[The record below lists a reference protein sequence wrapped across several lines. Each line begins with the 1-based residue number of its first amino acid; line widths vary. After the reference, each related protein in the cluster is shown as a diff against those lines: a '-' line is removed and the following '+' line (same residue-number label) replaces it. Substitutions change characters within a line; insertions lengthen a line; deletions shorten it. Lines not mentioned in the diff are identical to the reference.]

1 MEATKWMINIE
12 EVMEDSDV
20 CYAHL
25 LTETGKK
32 ETLREHTQRCQKYW
46 KIMFERKQLDSIFD
60 NFEKLYLPGISEAG
74 KCLFE
79 EMTVN
84 IVTWHD
90 FGKCNPSFQKKKMK
104 HLWHMELAPNTT
116 IGSRHSLLSVMFY
129 LDYFIDKINLL
140 ENKQE
145 QIRLKDL
152 AYMYSYVISRH
163 HGNLSDFSDYMNKL
177 LGKDNTE
184 IGKEAWEWYQIWEK
198 EVMKKEKTVKL
209 YNYFRN
215 MKDRMKKQSQKQAIC
230 LYAWIRLQF
239 SLLTAADY
247 YATSE
252 FMSGIEVTDFGE
264 FGDIQQLICQYEK
277 GEVQHKIREY
287 EKETYPMERN
297 KLEKVSEI
305 NTLRTELFLEAEQNL
320 KEHLD
325 QSIFYLE
332 APTGSGKSNTA
343 MNLSFTLM
351 REAHSFG
358 KLFYI
363 YPFNTL
369 VEQNMSILEKIFGD
383 KKEIMSQIAVVNSLV
398 PFKDKNE
405 ESEGERES
413 TKKYQEILL
422 DRQFLNY
429 PFLLSTH
436 VMLFRTMFG
445 NAKEDA
451 FGFQQLCH
459 SVIVLD
465 EIQSYRISLW
475 SEMIAFL
482 KEFAELLDIKV
493 IIMSA
498 TLPNLELLTDQ
509 KEHAVRLIADCSKYF
524 NHKMFRERV
533 VPKYDLLEKDMTLEL
548 LADYVMENKSRK
560 VLIEFIKKASAEEF
574 YHILSERDESVFLMT
589 GDSSIQE
596 RKDLIEKIKDLSSV
610 ILVATQVI
618 EAGVDIDMDIG
629 FKDIS
634 RLDSEEQFM
643 GRINRSGKKN
653 GVVYFF
659 NLDEAKSIYKEDV
672 RGDERFTLIIPE
684 IRQLLENK
692 NFSDFYAKDIL
703 PVLKNKGE
711 MFNEDNIKNFFSQK
725 VGLLNMPAVAEKMRL
740 IDDQAQGIFICFGRK
755 LGETDSRILWGMYK
769 ELLENTQMDY
779 AEKKVKLHDLRS
791 KMNAFIYAF
800 QNSTIIEAN
809 EQIGDLYFV
818 ENGEDY
824 FDENGVLKRE
834 MFKDNTDLFI

>member
-1 MEATKWMINIE
+1 MEVEKYMIH
-12 EVMEDSDV
+12 VGDVLEDPDM
-20 CYAHL
+20 CFAHL
-25 LTETGKK
+25 LEGKEKK
-32 ETLREHTQRCQKYW
+32 ETLQEHTKLCQKYW
-46 KIMFERKQLDSIFD
+46 KRMVEQRGLVSIFD
-60 NFEKLYLPGISEAG
+60 NFKNRYLQGISEEG
-74 KCLFE
+74 KYLFDV
-79 EMTVN
+79 MTVN

-90 FGKCNPSFQKKKMK
+90 FGKCNPRFQKDKMK
-104 HLWHMELAPNTT
+104 HSWHMDLAPDNA
-116 IGSRHSLLSVMFY
+116 IGSRHSILSAMFY
-129 LDYFIDKINLL
+129 LDYFIERINQL
-140 ENKQE
+140 EDKQE
-145 QIRLKDL
+145 RTKLKDF

-163 HGNLSDFSDYMNKL
+163 HGNLSDFSEYMNEL
-177 LGKDNTE
+177 LGKGNTE
-184 IGKEAWEWYQIWEK
+184 IGEKAWEWYQKWKNGE
-198 EVMKKEKTVKL
+198 TVKL
-209 YNYFRN
+209 YKHFTGN
-215 MKDRMKKQSQKQAIC
+215 MENRLEMQTQGQAIG

-252 FMSGIEVTDFGE
+252 FMSGIEVTDFGK
-264 FGDIQQLICQYEK
+264 FGDIQQLIRQYED
-277 GEVQHKIREY
+277 GEVQKKIRNYQREI
-287 EKETYPMERN
+287 YPMEPE
-297 KLEKVSEI
+297 KLQQVSEI
-305 NTLRTELFLEAEQNL
+305 NILRTELFSEAEENL
-320 KEHLD
+320 KRNKD
-325 QSIFYLE
+325 QSVFYLE

-351 REAHSFG
+351 QENSDLR

-369 VEQNMSILEKIFGD
+369 VEQNMSILEKTFGN

-398 PFKDKNE
+398 PFKDKKEVE
-405 ESEGERES
+405 EDRENS
-413 TKKYQEILL
+413 KKYQEILL

-429 PFLLSTH
+429 PFILSTH

-445 NAKEDA
+445 NAKEDV

-465 EIQSYRISLW
+465 EIQSYKINLW

-498 TLPNLELLTDQ
+498 TLPNLEVLTDH
-509 KEHAVRLIADCSKYF
+509 KENAVRLLSDCLKYF
-524 NHKMFRERV
+524 HHKMFRERV
-533 VPKYDLLEKDMTLEL
+533 VPKYDLLEEDITLES
-548 LADYVMENKSRK
+548 LAEHVLENKNKK

-574 YHILSERDESVFLMT
+574 YRILGEKVESVFLMT

-596 RKDLIEKIKDLSSV
+596 RKDLIEKIKGLSSV

-643 GRINRSGKKN
+643 GRINRSGKKD

-672 RGDERFTLIIPE
+672 RGDERVTLMVPE
-684 IRQLLENK
+684 IRTFLETK
-692 NFSDFYAKDIL
+692 NFSAFYESDIL
-703 PVLKNKGE
+703 PVLKKKGE
-711 MFNEDNIKNFFSQK
+711 MIDKNNLKEFFSQK
-725 VGLLNMPAVAEKMRL
+725 VGILNMPEVAEKMKL
-740 IDDQAQGIFICFGRK
+740 IDDNTQGIFICFGRK
-755 LGETDSRILWGMYK
+755 LGDVDSRMLWWEYK
-769 ELLENTQMDY
+769 ELLENTQMNY
-779 AEKKVKLHDLRS
+779 AEKKVRLHDLRS
-791 KMNAFIYAF
+791 EMNAFIYQF
-800 QNSTIIEAN
+800 KNSALVEAN
-809 EQIGDLYFV
+809 EHIGDLYFI
-818 ENGEDY
+818 ENGEEY

-834 MFKDNTDLFI
+834 LFSDDTDLFL

>member
-1 MEATKWMINIE
+1 MEVEKCMINIE
-12 EVMEDSDV
+12 EVMEDSDTY
-20 CYAHL
+20 YAHFL
-25 LTETGKK
+25 ADEGKK

-46 KIMFERKQLDSIFD
+46 KIMFEKKQLDSIFE
-60 NFEKLYLPGISEAG
+60 NFEKMYLPEFSQKG
-74 KCLFE
+74 KHLFE
-79 EMTVN
+79 KLTVN

-104 HLWHMELAPNTT
+104 HVWHMELAPNTM

-129 LDYFIDKINLL
+129 LDYFIAKINLL
-140 ENKQE
+140 EDKQE
-145 QIRLKDL
+145 RIRLKDL

-163 HGNLSDFSDYMNKL
+163 HGNLSDFSDYMNQL
-177 LGKDNTE
+177 LGKDGTE
-184 IGKEAWEWYQIWEK
+184 TGKEAWKWYQTWKK
-198 EVMKKEKTVKL
+198 EVIEQGETVELCGGFRGKMQKRMEAQPQKE
-209 YNYFRN
+209 
-215 MKDRMKKQSQKQAIC
+215 AIW

-264 FGDIQQLICQYEK
+264 FGDIQQLISQYEN

-297 KLEKVSEI
+297 KLETVSEI
-305 NTLRTELFLEAEQNL
+305 NTLRTELFLEAEQTL

-325 QSIFYLE
+325 QSFFYLE

-351 REAHSFG
+351 KEAHSLR

-369 VEQNMSILEKIFGD
+369 VEQNMSILGKIFGD
-383 KKEIMSQIAVVNSLV
+383 RKEIMSQIAVVNSLV
-398 PFKDKNE
+398 PLKDKNE
-405 ESEGERES
+405 ERES

-445 NAKEDA
+445 NAKEDV

-465 EIQSYRISLW
+465 EIQSYRIGLW

-498 TLPNLELLTDQ
+498 TLPNLDLLTDQ
-509 KEHAVRLIADCSKYF
+509 KEDAVRLLPDCSKYF
-524 NHKMFRERV
+524 RHKMFRERV
-533 VPKYDLLEKDMTLEL
+533 VPKYDLLEENITLEV
-548 LADYVMENKSRK
+548 LADYVMENKNRK

-574 YHILSERDESVFLMT
+574 YHILREREESVFLMT

-596 RKDLIEKIKDLSSV
+596 RKDLIEKVKDLSSV

-659 NLDEAKSIYKEDV
+659 NLDEAKGIYREDV
-672 RGDERFTLIIPE
+672 RGDERFTLIAPE
-684 IRQLLENK
+684 IRQFLENK
-692 NFSDFYAKDIL
+692 DFSDFYEKDIL
-703 PVLKNKGE
+703 PVLKNKGK
-711 MFNEDNIKNFFSQK
+711 MFNKNNIQNFFSQE

-740 IDDQAQGIFICFGRK
+740 IDDRAQGILICFGRK

-769 ELLENTQMDY
+769 ELLENMHMEY

-791 KMNAFIYAF
+791 KMNAFIYEF
-800 QNSTIIEAN
+800 QDSTIVEAN
-809 EQIGDLYFV
+809 EHIGDLYFI

-824 FDENGVLKRE
+824 FDENGILKRE
-834 MFKDNTDLFI
+834 LFKDNTDLFL

>member
-1 MEATKWMINIE
+1 MEVEKYMIH
-12 EVMEDSDV
+12 VGDVLEDPDM
-20 CYAHL
+20 CFAHL
-25 LTETGKK
+25 LEGKEKK
-32 ETLREHTQRCQKYW
+32 ETLQEHTKLCQKYW
-46 KIMFERKQLDSIFD
+46 KRMVEQRGLVSIFD
-60 NFEKLYLPGISEAG
+60 NFKNRYLQEISEEG
-74 KCLFE
+74 KYLFDV
-79 EMTVN
+79 MTVN

-90 FGKCNPSFQKKKMK
+90 FGKCNPHFQKDKMK
-104 HLWHMELAPNTT
+104 HPWHMDLAPDNA
-116 IGSRHSLLSVMFY
+116 IGSRHSILSAMFY
-129 LDYFIDKINLL
+129 LDYFIERINQL
-140 ENKQE
+140 EDKQE
-145 QIRLKDL
+145 RTKLKDF

-163 HGNLSDFSDYMNKL
+163 HGNLSDFSEYMNEL
-177 LGKDNTE
+177 LGKGSTE
-184 IGKEAWEWYQIWEK
+184 IGEKAWEWYQKWKNGE
-198 EVMKKEKTVKL
+198 TVKL
-209 YNYFRN
+209 YKHFTGN
-215 MKDRMKKQSQKQAIC
+215 MENRLEMQTQGQAIG

-252 FMSGIEVTDFGE
+252 FMSGIEVTDFGK
-264 FGDIQQLICQYEK
+264 FGDIQQMIWQYED
-277 GEVQHKIREY
+277 GEVQKKIRNYQREI
-287 EKETYPMERN
+287 YPMEPE
-297 KLEKVSEI
+297 KLQQVSEI
-305 NTLRTELFLEAEQNL
+305 NILRTELFSEAEENL
-320 KEHLD
+320 KRNKD
-325 QSIFYLE
+325 QSVFYLE

-351 REAHSFG
+351 QENSDLR

-369 VEQNMSILEKIFGD
+369 VEQNMSILEKTFGN

-398 PFKDKNE
+398 PFKDKKEVE
-405 ESEGERES
+405 EDRENS
-413 TKKYQEILL
+413 KKYQEILL

-429 PFLLSTH
+429 PFILSTH

-445 NAKEDA
+445 NAKEDV

-465 EIQSYRISLW
+465 EIQSYKINLW

-498 TLPNLELLTDQ
+498 TLPNLEVLTDH
-509 KEHAVRLIADCSKYF
+509 KENAVRLLSDCLKYF
-524 NHKMFRERV
+524 HHKMFRERV
-533 VPKYDLLEKDMTLEL
+533 VPKYDLLEEDITLES
-548 LADYVMENKSRK
+548 LAEHVLENKNKK

-574 YHILSERDESVFLMT
+574 YRILGERVESVFLMT

-596 RKDLIEKIKDLSSV
+596 RKDLIEKIKGLSSV

-643 GRINRSGKKN
+643 GRINRSGKKD

-672 RGDERFTLIIPE
+672 RGDERVTLMVPE
-684 IRQLLENK
+684 IRTFLETK
-692 NFSDFYAKDIL
+692 NFSAFYESDIL
-703 PVLKNKGE
+703 PVLKKKGE
-711 MFNEDNIKNFFSQK
+711 MIDKNNLKEFFSQK
-725 VGLLNMPAVAEKMRL
+725 VGILNMPEVAEKMKL
-740 IDDQAQGIFICFGRK
+740 IDDNTQGIFICFGRK
-755 LGETDSRILWGMYK
+755 LGDVDSRMLWWEYK
-769 ELLENTQMDY
+769 ELLENTQMNY
-779 AEKKVKLHDLRS
+779 AEKKVRLHDLRS
-791 KMNAFIYAF
+791 EMNAFIYQF
-800 QNSTIIEAN
+800 KNSALVEAN
-809 EQIGDLYFV
+809 EHIGDLYFI
-818 ENGEDY
+818 ENGEEY

-834 MFKDNTDLFI
+834 LFSDDTDLFL

>member
-1 MEATKWMINIE
+1 MEVEKYMIH
-12 EVMEDSDV
+12 VGDVLEDPDM
-20 CYAHL
+20 CFAHL
-25 LTETGKK
+25 LEGKEKK
-32 ETLREHTQRCQKYW
+32 ETLQEHTKLCQKYW
-46 KIMFERKQLDSIFD
+46 KRMVEQRGLVSIFE
-60 NFEKLYLPGISEAG
+60 NFKNRYLQEISEEG
-74 KCLFE
+74 KHLFDV
-79 EMTVN
+79 MTVN

-90 FGKCNPSFQKKKMK
+90 FGKCNPRFQKDKMK
-104 HLWHMELAPNTT
+104 HSWHMDLAPDNA
-116 IGSRHSLLSVMFY
+116 IGSRHSILSAMFY
-129 LDYFIDKINLL
+129 LDYFIERINQL
-140 ENKQE
+140 EDKQE
-145 QIRLKDL
+145 RTKLKDF

-163 HGNLSDFSDYMNKL
+163 HGNLSDFSEYMNEL
-177 LGKDNTE
+177 LGKGNTE
-184 IGKEAWEWYQIWEK
+184 IGEKAWEWYQKWKNGE
-198 EVMKKEKTVKL
+198 TVKL
-209 YNYFRN
+209 YKHFTGN
-215 MKDRMKKQSQKQAIC
+215 MENRLEMQTQGQAIG

-252 FMSGIEVTDFGE
+252 FMSGIEVTDFGK
-264 FGDIQQLICQYEK
+264 FGDIQQLIRQYED
-277 GEVQHKIREY
+277 GEVQKKIRNYQREI
-287 EKETYPMERN
+287 YPMEPE
-297 KLEKVSEI
+297 KLQQVSEI
-305 NTLRTELFLEAEQNL
+305 NILRTELFSEAEENL
-320 KEHLD
+320 KRNKG
-325 QSIFYLE
+325 QSVFYLE

-351 REAHSFG
+351 QENSDLR

-369 VEQNMSILEKIFGD
+369 VEQNMSILEKTFGN

-398 PFKDKNE
+398 PFKDKKEVE
-405 ESEGERES
+405 EDRENS
-413 TKKYQEILL
+413 KKYQEILL

-429 PFLLSTH
+429 PFILSTH

-445 NAKEDA
+445 NAKEDV

-465 EIQSYRISLW
+465 EIQSYKINLW

-498 TLPNLELLTDQ
+498 TLPNLEVLTDH
-509 KEHAVRLIADCSKYF
+509 KENAVRLLSDCSKYF
-524 NHKMFRERV
+524 HHKMFRERV
-533 VPKYDLLEKDMTLEL
+533 VPKYDLLEEDITLES
-548 LADYVMENKSRK
+548 LAEHVLENKNKK

-574 YHILSERDESVFLMT
+574 YRILGERVESVFLMT

-596 RKDLIEKIKDLSSV
+596 RKDLIEKIKGLSSV

-643 GRINRSGKKN
+643 GRINRSGKKD

-672 RGDERFTLIIPE
+672 RGDERFTLMVPE
-684 IRQLLENK
+684 IRTLLETK
-692 NFSDFYAKDIL
+692 NFSAFYESDIL
-703 PVLKNKGE
+703 PVLKKKGE
-711 MFNEDNIKNFFSQK
+711 MIDKNNLKEFFSQK
-725 VGLLNMPAVAEKMRL
+725 VGILNMPEVAEKMKL
-740 IDDQAQGIFICFGRK
+740 IDDNTQGIFICFGRK
-755 LGETDSRILWGMYK
+755 LGDVDSRMLWRKYK
-769 ELLENTQMDY
+769 ELLENTQMNY
-779 AEKKVKLHDLRS
+779 AEKKVRLHDLRS
-791 KMNAFIYAF
+791 EMNAFIYQF
-800 QNSTIIEAN
+800 KNSALVEAN
-809 EQIGDLYFV
+809 EHIGDLYFI
-818 ENGEDY
+818 ENGEEY

-834 MFKDNTDLFI
+834 LFNDNTDLFL

>member
-1 MEATKWMINIE
+1 MEVEKYMIH
-12 EVMEDSDV
+12 VGDVLEDSDM
-20 CYAHL
+20 CFAHL
-25 LTETGKK
+25 LEGKEKK
-32 ETLREHTQRCQKYW
+32 ETLQEHTKLCQKYW
-46 KIMFERKQLDSIFD
+46 KRMVEQRGLVSIFD
-60 NFEKLYLPGISEAG
+60 NFKNRYLQEISEEG
-74 KCLFE
+74 KYLFDV
-79 EMTVN
+79 MTVN

-90 FGKCNPSFQKKKMK
+90 FGKCNPRFQKDKMK
-104 HLWHMELAPNTT
+104 HPWHKDLAPDNA
-116 IGSRHSLLSVMFY
+116 IGSRHSILSAMFY
-129 LDYFIDKINLL
+129 LDYFIERINQL
-140 ENKQE
+140 EDKQE
-145 QIRLKDL
+145 RTKLKDF

-163 HGNLSDFSDYMNKL
+163 HGNLSDFSEYMNEL
-177 LGKDNTE
+177 LGKGSTE
-184 IGKEAWEWYQIWEK
+184 IGEKAWEWYQKWKNGE
-198 EVMKKEKTVKL
+198 TVKL
-209 YNYFRN
+209 YKHFTGN
-215 MKDRMKKQSQKQAIC
+215 MENRLEMQTQGQAIG

-252 FMSGIEVTDFGE
+252 FMSGIEVTDFGK
-264 FGDIQQLICQYEK
+264 FGDIQQMIWQYED
-277 GEVQHKIREY
+277 GEVQKKIRNYQREI
-287 EKETYPMERN
+287 YPMEPE
-297 KLEKVSEI
+297 KLQQVSEI
-305 NTLRTELFLEAEQNL
+305 NILRTELFSEAEENL
-320 KEHLD
+320 KRNKD
-325 QSIFYLE
+325 QSVFYLE

-351 REAHSFG
+351 QENSDLR

-369 VEQNMSILEKIFGD
+369 VEQNMSILEKTFGN

-398 PFKDKNE
+398 PFKDKKEVE
-405 ESEGERES
+405 EDRENS
-413 TKKYQEILL
+413 KKYQEILL

-429 PFLLSTH
+429 PFILSTH

-445 NAKEDA
+445 NAKEDV

-465 EIQSYRISLW
+465 EIQSYKINLW

-498 TLPNLELLTDQ
+498 TLPNLEVLTDH
-509 KEHAVRLIADCSKYF
+509 KENAVRLLSDCLKYF
-524 NHKMFRERV
+524 HHKMFRERV
-533 VPKYDLLEKDMTLEL
+533 VPKYDLLEEDITLES
-548 LADYVMENKSRK
+548 LAEHVLENKNKK

-574 YHILSERDESVFLMT
+574 YRILGERVESVFLMT

-596 RKDLIEKIKDLSSV
+596 RKDLIEKIKGLSSV

-643 GRINRSGKKN
+643 GRINRSGKKD

-672 RGDERFTLIIPE
+672 RGDERVTLMVPE
-684 IRQLLENK
+684 IRTFLETK
-692 NFSDFYAKDIL
+692 NFSAFYESDIL
-703 PVLKNKGE
+703 PVLKKKGE
-711 MFNEDNIKNFFSQK
+711 MIDKNNLKEFFSQK
-725 VGLLNMPAVAEKMRL
+725 VGILNMPEVAEKMKL
-740 IDDQAQGIFICFGRK
+740 IDDNTQGIFICFGRK
-755 LGETDSRILWGMYK
+755 LGDVDSRMLWWEYK
-769 ELLENTQMDY
+769 ELLENTQMNY
-779 AEKKVKLHDLRS
+779 AEKKVRLHDLRS
-791 KMNAFIYAF
+791 EMNAFIYQF
-800 QNSTIIEAN
+800 KNSALVEAN
-809 EQIGDLYFV
+809 EHIGDLYFI
-818 ENGEDY
+818 ENGEEY

-834 MFKDNTDLFI
+834 LFSDDTDLFL

>member
-1 MEATKWMINIE
+1 MEVEKYMIH
-12 EVMEDSDV
+12 VGDVLEDPDM
-20 CYAHL
+20 CFAHL
-25 LTETGKK
+25 LEGKEKK
-32 ETLREHTQRCQKYW
+32 ETLQEHTKLCQKYW
-46 KIMFERKQLDSIFD
+46 KMMVEQRGLASIFD
-60 NFEKLYLPGISEAG
+60 NFKNRYLQEISEEG
-74 KCLFE
+74 KHLFDV
-79 EMTVN
+79 MTVN

-90 FGKCNPSFQKKKMK
+90 FGKCNPRFQKDKMK
-104 HLWHMELAPNTT
+104 HSWHMDLAPDNA
-116 IGSRHSLLSVMFY
+116 IGSRHSILSAMFY
-129 LDYFIDKINLL
+129 LDYFIERINQL
-140 ENKQE
+140 EDKQE
-145 QIRLKDL
+145 RTKLKDF

-163 HGNLSDFSDYMNKL
+163 HGNLSDFSEYMNEL
-177 LGKDNTE
+177 LGKGNTE
-184 IGKEAWEWYQIWEK
+184 IGEKAWEWYQKWKNGE
-198 EVMKKEKTVKL
+198 TVKL
-209 YNYFRN
+209 YKHFTGN
-215 MKDRMKKQSQKQAIC
+215 MENRLEMQTQGQAIG

-252 FMSGIEVTDFGE
+252 FMSGIEVTDFGK
-264 FGDIQQLICQYEK
+264 FGDIQQLIRQYED
-277 GEVQHKIREY
+277 GEVQKKIRNYQREI
-287 EKETYPMERN
+287 YPMEPE
-297 KLEKVSEI
+297 KLQQVSEI
-305 NTLRTELFLEAEQNL
+305 NILRTELFSEAEENL
-320 KEHLD
+320 KRNKD
-325 QSIFYLE
+325 QSVFYLE

-351 REAHSFG
+351 QENSDLR

-369 VEQNMSILEKIFGD
+369 VEQNMSILEKTFGN

-398 PFKDKNE
+398 PFKDKKEVE
-405 ESEGERES
+405 EDRENS
-413 TKKYQEILL
+413 QKYQEILL

-429 PFLLSTH
+429 PFILSTH

-445 NAKEDA
+445 NAKEDV

-465 EIQSYRISLW
+465 EIQSYKINLW

-498 TLPNLELLTDQ
+498 TLPNLEVLTDH
-509 KEHAVRLIADCSKYF
+509 KENAVRLISDCSKYF
-524 NHKMFRERV
+524 YHKMFRERV
-533 VPKYDLLEKDMTLEL
+533 VPKYDLLEEDITLES
-548 LADYVMENKSRK
+548 LAEHVLENKNKK

-574 YHILSERDESVFLMT
+574 YRILGERVESVFLMT

-596 RKDLIEKIKDLSSV
+596 RKDLIEKIKGLSSV

-643 GRINRSGKKN
+643 GRINRSGKKD

-672 RGDERFTLIIPE
+672 RGDERFTLMVPE
-684 IRQLLENK
+684 IRQLLETK
-692 NFSDFYAKDIL
+692 NFSDFYEKDIL
-703 PVLKNKGE
+703 PVLKKKGE
-711 MFNEDNIKNFFSQK
+711 MYNKNNLMEFFSQK
-725 VGLLNMPAVAEKMRL
+725 VGLLNMPEVAEKMKL
-740 IDDQAQGIFICFGRK
+740 IDDNTQGVFICFGRK
-755 LGETDSRILWGMYK
+755 LGDVDSRMLWQKYK

-779 AEKKVKLHDLRS
+779 AEKKVRLHDLRS
-791 KMNAFIYAF
+791 EMNSFIYQF
-800 QNSTIIEAN
+800 KNSALVEAN
-809 EQIGDLYFV
+809 EHIGDLYFI
-818 ENGEDY
+818 ENGEEY

-834 MFKDNTDLFI
+834 LFNDSTDLFL

>member
-1 MEATKWMINIE
+1 MEVEKYIIHIE
-12 EVMEDSDV
+12 NVLEDPDV
-20 CYAHL
+20 CFAHL
-25 LTETGKK
+25 LEEEEKK
-32 ETLREHTQRCQKYW
+32 ETLQEHTKRCQKYW
-46 KIMFERKQLDSIFD
+46 KMMVEQRGLISIFD
-60 NFEKLYLPGISEAG
+60 NFKNRYLQEISEEG
-74 KCLFE
+74 KHLFDV
-79 EMTVN
+79 MTVN

-90 FGKCNPSFQKKKMK
+90 FGKCNPRFQKDKMK
-104 HLWHMELAPNTT
+104 HSWHMDLAPDNA
-116 IGSRHSLLSVMFY
+116 IGSRHSILSAMFY
-129 LDYFIDKINLL
+129 LDYFIERINQL
-140 ENKQE
+140 EDKQE
-145 QIRLKDL
+145 RTKLKDF

-163 HGNLSDFSDYMNKL
+163 HGNLSDFSEYMNEL
-177 LGKDNTE
+177 LGKGNTE
-184 IGKEAWEWYQIWEK
+184 IGEKAWEWYQKWKNGE
-198 EVMKKEKTVKL
+198 TVKL
-209 YNYFRN
+209 YKHFTGN
-215 MKDRMKKQSQKQAIC
+215 MENRLEMQTKGQAIG

-252 FMSGIEVTDFGE
+252 FMSGIEVTDFGK
-264 FGDIQQLICQYEK
+264 FGDIQQLIRQYED
-277 GEVQHKIREY
+277 GEVQKKIRNYQREI
-287 EKETYPMERN
+287 YPMEPE
-297 KLEKVSEI
+297 KLQQVSEI
-305 NTLRTELFLEAEQNL
+305 NILRTELFSEAEENL
-320 KEHLD
+320 KRNKG
-325 QSIFYLE
+325 QSVFYLE

-351 REAHSFG
+351 QENSDLR

-369 VEQNMSILEKIFGD
+369 VEQNMSILEKTFGN

-398 PFKDKNE
+398 PFKDKKEVE
-405 ESEGERES
+405 EDRENS
-413 TKKYQEILL
+413 KKYQEILL

-429 PFLLSTH
+429 PFILSTH

-445 NAKEDA
+445 NAKEDV

-465 EIQSYRISLW
+465 EIQSYKINLW

-498 TLPNLELLTDQ
+498 TLPNLEVLTDH
-509 KEHAVRLIADCSKYF
+509 KENAVRLISDCSKYF
-524 NHKMFRERV
+524 HHKMFRERV
-533 VPKYDLLEKDMTLEL
+533 VPKYDLLEEDITLES
-548 LADYVMENKSRK
+548 LAEHVLENKNKK

-574 YHILSERDESVFLMT
+574 YRILGERVESVFLMT

-596 RKDLIEKIKDLSSV
+596 RKDLIEKIKGLSSV

-643 GRINRSGKKN
+643 GRINRSGKKD

-672 RGDERFTLIIPE
+672 RGDERFTLMVPE
-684 IRQLLENK
+684 IRTLLETK
-692 NFSDFYAKDIL
+692 NFSAFYESDIL
-703 PVLKNKGE
+703 PVLKKKGE
-711 MFNEDNIKNFFSQK
+711 MIDKNNLKEFFSQK
-725 VGLLNMPAVAEKMRL
+725 VGILNMPEVAEKMKL
-740 IDDQAQGIFICFGRK
+740 IDDNTQGIFICFGRK
-755 LGETDSRILWGMYK
+755 LGDVDSRMLWRKYN
-769 ELLENTQMDY
+769 ELLENTQMNY
-779 AEKKVKLHDLRS
+779 AEKKVRLHDLRS
-791 KMNAFIYAF
+791 EMNAFIYQF
-800 QNSTIIEAN
+800 KNSALVEAN
-809 EQIGDLYFV
+809 EHIGDLYFI
-818 ENGEDY
+818 ENGEQY

-834 MFKDNTDLFI
+834 LFNDNTDLFL

>member
-1 MEATKWMINIE
+1 MEVEKYMIH
-12 EVMEDSDV
+12 VGDVLEDSDM
-20 CYAHL
+20 CFAHL
-25 LTETGKK
+25 LEGKEKK
-32 ETLREHTQRCQKYW
+32 ETLQEHTKLCQKYW
-46 KIMFERKQLDSIFD
+46 KRMVEQRGLVSIFE
-60 NFEKLYLPGISEAG
+60 NFKNRYLQEISEEG
-74 KCLFE
+74 KHLFDV
-79 EMTVN
+79 MTVN

-90 FGKCNPSFQKKKMK
+90 FGKCNPRFQKDKMK
-104 HLWHMELAPNTT
+104 HSWHMDLAPDNA
-116 IGSRHSLLSVMFY
+116 IGSRHSILSAMFY
-129 LDYFIDKINLL
+129 LDYFIERINQL
-140 ENKQE
+140 EDKQE
-145 QIRLKDL
+145 RTKLKDF

-163 HGNLSDFSDYMNKL
+163 HGNLSDFSEYMNEL
-177 LGKDNTE
+177 LGKGNTE
-184 IGKEAWEWYQIWEK
+184 IGEKAWEWYQKWKNGE
-198 EVMKKEKTVKL
+198 TVKL
-209 YNYFRN
+209 YKHFTGN
-215 MKDRMKKQSQKQAIC
+215 MENRLEMQTQGQAIG

-252 FMSGIEVTDFGE
+252 FMSGIEVTDFGK
-264 FGDIQQLICQYEK
+264 FGDIQQLIRQYED
-277 GEVQHKIREY
+277 GEVQKKIRNYQREI
-287 EKETYPMERN
+287 YPMEPE
-297 KLEKVSEI
+297 KLQQVSEI
-305 NTLRTELFLEAEQNL
+305 NILRTELFSEAEENL
-320 KEHLD
+320 KRNKG
-325 QSIFYLE
+325 QSVFYLE

-351 REAHSFG
+351 QENSDLR

-369 VEQNMSILEKIFGD
+369 VEQNMSILEKTFGN

-398 PFKDKNE
+398 PFKDKKEVE
-405 ESEGERES
+405 EDRENS
-413 TKKYQEILL
+413 KKYQEILL

-429 PFLLSTH
+429 PFILSTH

-445 NAKEDA
+445 NAKEDV

-465 EIQSYRISLW
+465 EIQSYKINLW

-498 TLPNLELLTDQ
+498 TLPNLEVLTDH
-509 KEHAVRLIADCSKYF
+509 KENAVRLLSDCSKYF
-524 NHKMFRERV
+524 HHKMFRERV
-533 VPKYDLLEKDMTLEL
+533 VPKYDLLEEDITLES
-548 LADYVMENKSRK
+548 LAEHVLENKNKK

-574 YHILSERDESVFLMT
+574 YRILGERVESVFLMT

-596 RKDLIEKIKDLSSV
+596 RKDLIEKIKGLSSV

-643 GRINRSGKKN
+643 GRINRSGKKD

-672 RGDERFTLIIPE
+672 RRDERVTLMVPE
-684 IRQLLENK
+684 IRTFLETK
-692 NFSDFYAKDIL
+692 NFSAFYESDIL
-703 PVLKNKGE
+703 PVLKKKGE
-711 MFNEDNIKNFFSQK
+711 MIDKNNLKEFFSQK
-725 VGLLNMPAVAEKMRL
+725 VGILNMPEVAEKMKL
-740 IDDQAQGIFICFGRK
+740 IDDNTQGIFICFGRK
-755 LGETDSRILWGMYK
+755 LGDVDSRMLWWEYK
-769 ELLENTQMDY
+769 ELLENTQVNY
-779 AEKKVKLHDLRS
+779 AEKKVRLHDLRS
-791 KMNAFIYAF
+791 EMNAFIYQF
-800 QNSTIIEAN
+800 KNSALVEAN
-809 EQIGDLYFV
+809 EHIGDLYFI
-818 ENGEDY
+818 ENGEEY

-834 MFKDNTDLFI
+834 LFNDNTDLFL

>member
-1 MEATKWMINIE
+1 MEVEKYMIH
-12 EVMEDSDV
+12 VGDVLEDPDM
-20 CYAHL
+20 CFAHL
-25 LTETGKK
+25 LEGKEKK
-32 ETLREHTQRCQKYW
+32 ETLQEHTKLCQKYW
-46 KIMFERKQLDSIFD
+46 KRMVEQRGLVSIFE
-60 NFEKLYLPGISEAG
+60 NFKNRYLQEISEEG
-74 KCLFE
+74 KHLFDV
-79 EMTVN
+79 MTVN

-90 FGKCNPSFQKKKMK
+90 FGKCNPRFQKDKMK
-104 HLWHMELAPNTT
+104 HSWHMDLAPDNA
-116 IGSRHSLLSVMFY
+116 IGSRHSILSAMFY
-129 LDYFIDKINLL
+129 LDYFIERINQL
-140 ENKQE
+140 EDKQE
-145 QIRLKDL
+145 KTKLKDF

-163 HGNLSDFSDYMNKL
+163 HGNLSDFSEYMNEL
-177 LGKDNTE
+177 LGKGNTE
-184 IGKEAWEWYQIWEK
+184 IGEKAWEWYQKWKNGE
-198 EVMKKEKTVKL
+198 TVKL
-209 YNYFRN
+209 YKHFTGN
-215 MKDRMKKQSQKQAIC
+215 MENRLEMQTQGQAIG

-252 FMSGIEVTDFGE
+252 FMSGIEVTDFGK
-264 FGDIQQLICQYEK
+264 FGDIQQLIRQYED
-277 GEVQHKIREY
+277 GEVQKKIRNY
-287 EKETYPMERN
+287 QKEIYPMEPE
-297 KLEKVSEI
+297 KLQQVSEI
-305 NTLRTELFLEAEQNL
+305 NILRTELFSEAEENL
-320 KEHLD
+320 KRNKD
-325 QSIFYLE
+325 QSVFYLE

-351 REAHSFG
+351 QENSDLR

-369 VEQNMSILEKIFGD
+369 VEQNMSILEKTFGN

-398 PFKDKNE
+398 PFKNKKEVE
-405 ESEGERES
+405 EDRENS
-413 TKKYQEILL
+413 KKYQEILL

-429 PFLLSTH
+429 PFILSTH

-445 NAKEDA
+445 NAKEDV

-465 EIQSYRISLW
+465 EIQSYKINLW

-498 TLPNLELLTDQ
+498 TLPNLEVLTDH
-509 KEHAVRLIADCSKYF
+509 KENAVRLLSDCLKYF
-524 NHKMFRERV
+524 HHKMFRERV
-533 VPKYDLLEKDMTLEL
+533 VPKYDLLEEDITLES
-548 LADYVMENKSRK
+548 LAEHVLENKNKK

-574 YHILSERDESVFLMT
+574 YRILGERVESVFLMT

-596 RKDLIEKIKDLSSV
+596 RKDLIEKIKGLSSV

-643 GRINRSGKKN
+643 GRINRSGKKD

-672 RGDERFTLIIPE
+672 RGDERVTLMVPE
-684 IRQLLENK
+684 IRTFLETK
-692 NFSDFYAKDIL
+692 NFSAFYESDIL
-703 PVLKNKGE
+703 PVLKKKGE
-711 MFNEDNIKNFFSQK
+711 MIDKNNLKEFFSQK
-725 VGLLNMPAVAEKMRL
+725 VGILNMPEVAEKMKL
-740 IDDQAQGIFICFGRK
+740 IDDNTQGIFICFGRK
-755 LGETDSRILWGMYK
+755 LGDVDSRMLWWEYK
-769 ELLENTQMDY
+769 ELLENTQMNY
-779 AEKKVKLHDLRS
+779 AEKKVRLHDLRS
-791 KMNAFIYAF
+791 EMNAFIYQF
-800 QNSTIIEAN
+800 KNSALVEAN
-809 EQIGDLYFV
+809 EHIGDLYFI
-818 ENGEDY
+818 ENGEEY

-834 MFKDNTDLFI
+834 LFSDDTDLFL

>member
-1 MEATKWMINIE
+1 MEVEKYMIH
-12 EVMEDSDV
+12 VGDVLEDPDM
-20 CYAHL
+20 CFAHL
-25 LTETGKK
+25 LEGKEKK
-32 ETLREHTQRCQKYW
+32 ETLQEHTKLCQKYW
-46 KIMFERKQLDSIFD
+46 KRMVEQRGLVSIFD
-60 NFEKLYLPGISEAG
+60 NFKNRYLQEISEEG
-74 KCLFE
+74 KYLFDV
-79 EMTVN
+79 MTVN

-90 FGKCNPSFQKKKMK
+90 FGKCNPRFQKDKMK
-104 HLWHMELAPNTT
+104 HPWYMDLAPDNA
-116 IGSRHSLLSVMFY
+116 IGSRHSILSAMFY
-129 LDYFIDKINLL
+129 LDYFIERINQL
-140 ENKQE
+140 EDKQE
-145 QIRLKDL
+145 RTKLKDF

-163 HGNLSDFSDYMNKL
+163 HGNLSDFSEYMNEL
-177 LGKDNTE
+177 LGKGNTE
-184 IGKEAWEWYQIWEK
+184 IGEKAWEWYQKWKNGE
-198 EVMKKEKTVKL
+198 TVKL
-209 YNYFRN
+209 YKHFTGN
-215 MKDRMKKQSQKQAIC
+215 MENRLEMQTQGQAIG

-252 FMSGIEVTDFGE
+252 FMSGIEVTDFGK
-264 FGDIQQLICQYEK
+264 FGDIQQMIWQYED
-277 GEVQHKIREY
+277 GEVQKKIRNYQREI
-287 EKETYPMERN
+287 YPMEPE
-297 KLEKVSEI
+297 KLQQVSEI
-305 NTLRTELFLEAEQNL
+305 NILRTELFSEAEENL
-320 KEHLD
+320 KRNKD
-325 QSIFYLE
+325 QSVFYLE

-351 REAHSFG
+351 QENSDLR

-369 VEQNMSILEKIFGD
+369 VEQNMSILEKTFGN

-398 PFKDKNE
+398 PFKDKKEVE
-405 ESEGERES
+405 EDRENS
-413 TKKYQEILL
+413 KKYQEILL

-429 PFLLSTH
+429 PFILSTH

-445 NAKEDA
+445 NAKEDV

-465 EIQSYRISLW
+465 EIQSYKINLW

-498 TLPNLELLTDQ
+498 TLPNLEVLTDH
-509 KEHAVRLIADCSKYF
+509 KENAVRLLSDCLKYF
-524 NHKMFRERV
+524 HHKMFRERV
-533 VPKYDLLEKDMTLEL
+533 VPKYDLLEEDITLES
-548 LADYVMENKSRK
+548 LAEHVLENKNKK

-574 YHILSERDESVFLMT
+574 YRILGERVESVFLMT

-596 RKDLIEKIKDLSSV
+596 RKDLIEKIKGLSSV

-643 GRINRSGKKN
+643 GRINRSGKKD

-672 RGDERFTLIIPE
+672 RVDERVTLMVPE
-684 IRQLLENK
+684 IRTFLETK
-692 NFSDFYAKDIL
+692 NFSAFYESDIL
-703 PVLKNKGE
+703 PVLKKKGE
-711 MFNEDNIKNFFSQK
+711 MIDKNNLKEFFSQK
-725 VGLLNMPAVAEKMRL
+725 VGILNMPEVAEKMKL
-740 IDDQAQGIFICFGRK
+740 IDDNTQGIFICFGRK
-755 LGETDSRILWGMYK
+755 LGDVDSRMLWWEYK
-769 ELLENTQMDY
+769 ELLENTQMNY
-779 AEKKVKLHDLRS
+779 AEKKVRLHDLRS
-791 KMNAFIYAF
+791 EMNAFIYQF
-800 QNSTIIEAN
+800 KNSALVEAN
-809 EQIGDLYFV
+809 EHIGDLYFI
-818 ENGEDY
+818 ENGEEY

-834 MFKDNTDLFI
+834 LFSDDTDLFL

>member
-1 MEATKWMINIE
+1 MEVEKYMIH
-12 EVMEDSDV
+12 VGDVLEDPDM
-20 CYAHL
+20 CFAHL
-25 LTETGKK
+25 LEGKEKK
-32 ETLREHTQRCQKYW
+32 ETLQEHTKLCQKYW
-46 KIMFERKQLDSIFD
+46 KRMVEQRGLVSIFE
-60 NFEKLYLPGISEAG
+60 NFKNRYLQGISEEG
-74 KCLFE
+74 KYLFDV
-79 EMTVN
+79 MTVN

-90 FGKCNPSFQKKKMK
+90 FGKCNPRFQKDKMK
-104 HLWHMELAPNTT
+104 HSWHMDLAPDNA
-116 IGSRHSLLSVMFY
+116 IGSRHSILSAMFY
-129 LDYFIDKINLL
+129 LDYFIERINQL
-140 ENKQE
+140 EDKQE
-145 QIRLKDL
+145 RTKLKDF

-163 HGNLSDFSDYMNKL
+163 HGNLSDFSEYMNEL
-177 LGKDNTE
+177 LGKGNTE
-184 IGKEAWEWYQIWEK
+184 IGEKAWEWYQKWKNGE
-198 EVMKKEKTVKL
+198 TVKL
-209 YNYFRN
+209 YKHFTGN
-215 MKDRMKKQSQKQAIC
+215 MENRLEMQTQGQAIG

-252 FMSGIEVTDFGE
+252 FMSGIEVTDFGK
-264 FGDIQQLICQYEK
+264 FGDIQQLIRQYED
-277 GEVQHKIREY
+277 GEVQKKIRNYQREI
-287 EKETYPMERN
+287 YPMEPE
-297 KLEKVSEI
+297 KLQQVSEI
-305 NTLRTELFLEAEQNL
+305 NILRTELFSEAEENL
-320 KEHLD
+320 KRNKD
-325 QSIFYLE
+325 QSVFYLE

-351 REAHSFG
+351 QENSDLR

-369 VEQNMSILEKIFGD
+369 VEQNMSILEKTFGN

-398 PFKDKNE
+398 PFKDKKEVE
-405 ESEGERES
+405 EDRENS
-413 TKKYQEILL
+413 KKYQEILL

-429 PFLLSTH
+429 PFILSTH

-445 NAKEDA
+445 NAKEDV

-465 EIQSYRISLW
+465 EIQSYKINLW

-498 TLPNLELLTDQ
+498 TLPNLEVLTDH
-509 KEHAVRLIADCSKYF
+509 KENAVRLLSDCLKYF
-524 NHKMFRERV
+524 HHKMFRERV
-533 VPKYDLLEKDMTLEL
+533 VPKYDLLEEDITLES
-548 LADYVMENKSRK
+548 LAEHVLENKNKK

-574 YHILSERDESVFLMT
+574 YRILGERVESVFLMT

-596 RKDLIEKIKDLSSV
+596 RKDLIEKIKGLSSV

-643 GRINRSGKKN
+643 GRINRSGKKD

-672 RGDERFTLIIPE
+672 RGDERVTLMVPE
-684 IRQLLENK
+684 IRTFLETK
-692 NFSDFYAKDIL
+692 NFSAFYESDIL
-703 PVLKNKGE
+703 PVLKKKGE
-711 MFNEDNIKNFFSQK
+711 MIDKNNLKEFFSQK
-725 VGLLNMPAVAEKMRL
+725 VGILNMPEVAEKMKL
-740 IDDQAQGIFICFGRK
+740 IDDNTQGIFICFGRK
-755 LGETDSRILWGMYK
+755 LGDVDSRMLWWEYK
-769 ELLENTQMDY
+769 ELLENTQMNY
-779 AEKKVKLHDLRS
+779 AEKKVRLHDLRS
-791 KMNAFIYAF
+791 EMNAFIYQF
-800 QNSTIIEAN
+800 KNSALVEAN
-809 EQIGDLYFV
+809 EHIGDLYFI
-818 ENGEDY
+818 ENGEEY

-834 MFKDNTDLFI
+834 LFSDDTDLFL

>member
-1 MEATKWMINIE
+1 MEVEKYMIH
-12 EVMEDSDV
+12 VGDVLEDPDM
-20 CYAHL
+20 CFAHL
-25 LTETGKK
+25 LEGKEKK
-32 ETLREHTQRCQKYW
+32 ETLQEHTKLCQKYW
-46 KIMFERKQLDSIFD
+46 KRMVEQRGLVSIFE
-60 NFEKLYLPGISEAG
+60 NFKNRYLQEISEEG
-74 KCLFE
+74 KHLFDV
-79 EMTVN
+79 MTVN

-90 FGKCNPSFQKKKMK
+90 FGKCNPRFQKDKMK
-104 HLWHMELAPNTT
+104 HSWHMDLAPDNA
-116 IGSRHSLLSVMFY
+116 IGSRHSILSAMFY
-129 LDYFIDKINLL
+129 LDYFIERINQL
-140 ENKQE
+140 EDKQE
-145 QIRLKDL
+145 RTKLKDF

-163 HGNLSDFSDYMNKL
+163 HGNLSDFSEYMNEL
-177 LGKDNTE
+177 LGKGNTE
-184 IGKEAWEWYQIWEK
+184 IGEKAWEWYQKWKNGE
-198 EVMKKEKTVKL
+198 TVKL
-209 YNYFRN
+209 YKHFTGN
-215 MKDRMKKQSQKQAIC
+215 MENRLEMQTQGQAIG

-252 FMSGIEVTDFGE
+252 FMSGIEVTDFGK
-264 FGDIQQLICQYEK
+264 FGDIQQLIWQYED
-277 GEVQHKIREY
+277 GEVQKKIRNY
-287 EKETYPMERN
+287 QKEIYPME
-297 KLEKVSEI
+297 LEKLQQVSEI
-305 NTLRTELFLEAEQNL
+305 NILRTELFSEAEENL
-320 KEHLD
+320 KRNKD
-325 QSIFYLE
+325 QSVFYLE

-351 REAHSFG
+351 QENSDLR

-369 VEQNMSILEKIFGD
+369 VEQNMSILEKTFGN

-398 PFKDKNE
+398 PFKDKKEVE
-405 ESEGERES
+405 EDRENS
-413 TKKYQEILL
+413 KKYQEILL

-429 PFLLSTH
+429 PFILSTH

-445 NAKEDA
+445 NAKEDV

-465 EIQSYRISLW
+465 EIQSYKINLW

-498 TLPNLELLTDQ
+498 TLPNLEVLTDH
-509 KEHAVRLIADCSKYF
+509 KENAVRLLSDCSKYF
-524 NHKMFRERV
+524 HHKMFRERV
-533 VPKYDLLEKDMTLEL
+533 VPKYDLLEEDITLES
-548 LADYVMENKSRK
+548 LAEHVLENKNKK

-574 YHILSERDESVFLMT
+574 YRILGERVESVFLMT

-596 RKDLIEKIKDLSSV
+596 RKDLIEKIKGLSSV

-643 GRINRSGKKN
+643 GRINRSGKKD

-672 RGDERFTLIIPE
+672 RGDERFTLMVPE
-684 IRQLLENK
+684 IRTLLETK
-692 NFSDFYAKDIL
+692 NFSAFYESDIL
-703 PVLKNKGE
+703 PVLKKKGE
-711 MFNEDNIKNFFSQK
+711 MIDKNNLKEFFSQK
-725 VGLLNMPAVAEKMRL
+725 VGILNMPEVAEKMKL
-740 IDDQAQGIFICFGRK
+740 IDDNTQGIFICFGRK
-755 LGETDSRILWGMYK
+755 LGDVDSRMLWWEYK
-769 ELLENTQMDY
+769 ELLENTQMNY
-779 AEKKVKLHDLRS
+779 AEKKVRLHDLRS
-791 KMNAFIYAF
+791 EMNAFIYQFKNFALV
-800 QNSTIIEAN
+800 EAN
-809 EQIGDLYFV
+809 EHIGDLYFI
-818 ENGEDY
+818 ENGEEY

-834 MFKDNTDLFI
+834 LFSDDTDLFL